1 MPARLIRAFAAAVF
15 LLFAAFSF
23 AEDSPYCVTWT
34 SPSSG
39 WNETMPL
46 GNGEVAVNAY
56 FNGSA
61 GRLHLL
67 LARTD
72 SWDELGRLAKLSE
85 TCVDGLAPLAAGAPY
100 SQTLDARTG
109 EITIVYGAPNA
120 ETRIRLWVETDRPVV
135 EVEIESDAEI
145 SPRAFFYIWRGEDAG
160 SIPSEVSDLF
170 WAEKTAEIRPDAFA
184 TAEELGGGSETI
196 AVYHRNV
203 PTPYYSEIGKAQ
215 GLDDWPGRADPFVNR
230 AFGTLVYCKGG
241 KRLEDGSLVAP
252 KGTRAR
258 FAAVAYTLP
267 GSDSAQEWIDGASA
281 AAAAAEKE
289 SIEVRREK
297 RLAYWRAFT
306 ERSWVV
312 FTANKNALPDGEK
325 LEDVEREAF
334 AVSQAYALQRFIFG
348 CEGRG
353 TYPIKF
359 NGGLFTTAPVAG
371 APGRHDYRKWGPGYW
386 WQNTRLPYYGMLES
400 GDFELMKPLFDMYCG
415 FVPMYE
421 YRVKKYF
428 GDSFEGCYFPECI
441 YFWGDVFPESYGL
454 EPWNSP
460 NRPDPLQTSGY
471 HKWEWVGGLELL
483 FLALEYYK
491 FTGDETFLKEKA
503 VPTAL
508 SVVKFFNLY
517 YKTDPESGKLV
528 MSPGQALE
536 TWWDCD
542 NPAPEIGGLRA
553 VLQRLLDLPEG
564 RLSDKD
570 RKFCEAML
578 AKTPE
583 LPKEPDA
590 ETGEPKLAPAA
601 RYANNRNIE
610 SPELYAVFP
619 FRLYSFDQP
628 NAREAELAMKTRIT
642 PGSYGWLQ
650 NDLFYAYLGDR
661 ENTRTSLAERA
672 VKKDPAMRF
681 PVFWGPNYDW
691 TPDQTHGGVLCAAVQ
706 SAILQTNGKK
716 IFFSP
721 ACPKEWNA
729 EFKLYAPEQT
739 VVEGRIT
746 DGEIVVLK
754 VTPESRRAD
763 VVVVK

>member
-1 MPARLIRAFAAAVF
+1 MPARFIRAFAAAVF

-100 SQTLDARTG
+100 AQTLDARPG

-135 EVEIESDAEI
+135 EVEIDADAEI

-230 AFGTLVYCKGG
+230 AFGTLVYCKGS

-267 GSDSAQEWIDGASA
+267 GSESAQEWIDGAA
-281 AAAAAEKE
+281 AIAADAEKE
-289 SIEVRREK
+289 SIDVRREK

-306 ERSWVV
+306 ERSWVL

-325 LEDVEREAF
+325 LEDVEREAL

-371 APGRHDYRKWGPGYW
+371 APGRHDYRKWG
-386 WQNTRLPYYGMLES
+386 
-400 GDFELMKPLFDMYCG
+400 
-415 FVPMYE
+415 
-421 YRVKKYF
+421 
-428 GDSFEGCYFPECI
+428 
-441 YFWGDVFPESYGL
+441 
-454 EPWNSP
+454 
-460 NRPDPLQTSGY
+460 
-471 HKWEWVGGLELL
+471 
-483 FLALEYYK
+483 
-491 FTGDETFLKEKA
+491 
-503 VPTAL
+503 
-508 SVVKFFNLY
+508 
-517 YKTDPESGKLV
+517 
-528 MSPGQALE
+528 
-536 TWWDCD
+536 
-542 NPAPEIGGLRA
+542 
-553 VLQRLLDLPEG
+553 
-564 RLSDKD
+564 
-570 RKFCEAML
+570 
-578 AKTPE
+578 
-583 LPKEPDA
+583 
-590 ETGEPKLAPAA
+590 
-601 RYANNRNIE
+601 
-610 SPELYAVFP
+610 
-619 FRLYSFDQP
+619 
-628 NAREAELAMKTRIT
+628 
-642 PGSYGWLQ
+642 
-650 NDLFYAYLGDR
+650 
-661 ENTRTSLAERA
+661 
-672 VKKDPAMRF
+672 
-681 PVFWGPNYDW
+681 
-691 TPDQTHGGVLCAAVQ
+691 
-706 SAILQTNGKK
+706 
-716 IFFSP
+716 
-721 ACPKEWNA
+721 
-729 EFKLYAPEQT
+729 
-739 VVEGRIT
+739 
-746 DGEIVVLK
+746 
-754 VTPESRRAD
+754 
-763 VVVVK
+763 